1 MTPGSLGR
9 STIMKSFIKQSA
21 TKTDSKVSWDVFQ
34 SSLICFVAVTIKI
47 WKCAS
52 PSRSDLVGN
61 CTSCLSPSVGLLLC
75 GEYKRSE
82 SRLRSFPRQSQLC
95 ISLWLFPCFTSGH
108 LFVLFKSLGF
118 LFFKEINVGI
128 QQVPFKLMKND
139 SEDIY
144 NIIKHFYFKLM
155 LFFWTLY

>member
-1 MTPGSLGR
+1 MRSFVQTVQKNQMLMMTPGSLGR

-34 SSLICFVAVTIKI
+34 SSLICLVAVTIKI

-52 PSRSDLVGN
+52 RSRSDLVGN
-61 CTSCLSPSVGLLLC
+61 STSCLSPSVGLLLC

-95 ISLWLFPCFTSGH
+95 ISLWLFPCYKWP
-108 LFVLFKSLGF
+108 FVLYCSK
-118 LFFKEINVGI
+118 VWA
-128 QQVPFKLMKND
+128 
-139 SEDIY
+139 
-144 NIIKHFYFKLM
+144 FYFLKKLM
-155 LFFWTLY
+155 LLFSKFH

>member
-1 MTPGSLGR
+1 MRSFMQTVQKNQMLMMTPGSLGR

-34 SSLICFVAVTIKI
+34 SSLICLVAVTIKI

-95 ISLWLFPCFTSGH
+95 ISLWLFPCYKWQ
-108 LFVLFKSLGF
+108 FVCTVQKFGIF
-118 LFFKEINVGI
+118 FFKEMNAVF
-128 QQVPFKLMKND
+128 QQVPF
-139 SEDIY
+139 
-144 NIIKHFYFKLM
+144 
-155 LFFWTLY
+155 